1 MNDNKRLYGDAML
14 SLRAVEF
21 HLNSLKNMVHAIEDD
36 FVRALIREAQEN
48 SVEPEAEFE
57 SENEDENEADNQEE
71 EEPVKDKPEKKTRKA
86 VGEKTVTKKPAE
98 EKVKTAHTSEKSVPE
113 ESDDYTAERLLMKEE
128 VRGVLSRV
136 AKAGYRQEVRDL
148 LTKRNAKH
156 LDDVDPKDYA
166 ALVAEA
172 EELANG

>member
-1 MNDNKRLYGDAML
+1 MKDNRKLYGDAML
-14 SLRAVEF
+14 SLRVVEF
-21 HLNSLKNMVHAIEDD
+21 YLNSLKNMIHAIEDD
-36 FVRALIREAQEN
+36 FVRALIRETQ
-48 SVEPEAEFE
+48 E
-57 SENEDENEADNQEE
+57 SEVEQEDDFKSENDDESEAYNSED
-71 EEPVKDKPEKKTRKA
+71 EEPVKDKPEKKTRKSA
-86 VGEKTVTKKPAE
+86 GEKTVTKKLAE
-98 EKVKTAHTSEKSVPE
+98 EKEKATNNPEKTMSEE
-113 ESDDYTAERLLMKEE
+113 NNDYTAERLLMKEE

-148 LTKRNAKH
+148 LAKRNAKH

>member
-1 MNDNKRLYGDAML
+1 MKDNRKLYGDAML

-48 SVEPEAEFE
+48 SVEEAEFE
-57 SENEDENEADNQEE
+57 SENEDENEADTQEE

-86 VGEKTVTKKPAE
+86 AGEKTVTKKPAE

-148 LTKRNAKH
+148 LTRRNAKH

>member
-48 SVEPEAEFE
+48 SVEQEAEFE

-71 EEPVKDKPEKKTRKA
+71 EEPVKDKHEKKTRKA
-86 VGEKTVTKKPAE
+86 AGEKTVTKKPAE
-98 EKVKTAHTSEKSVPE
+98 EKVKMAQTSEKSVPE
-113 ESDDYTAERLLMKEE
+113 ESNDYTAERLLMKEE

-148 LTKRNAKH
+148 LARRNAKH

>member
-48 SVEPEAEFE
+48 SVEQEAEFE

-86 VGEKTVTKKPAE
+86 AGEKTVTKKPAE